1 MKGRVLFVELKGK
14 KGKLSKEQKELRL
27 IFHYL
32 GHEIHKINSFA
43 NFIGLTNG

>member
-32 GHEIHKINSFA
+32 GHEIHKINTFVK
-43 NFIGLTNG
+43 FLDLING